1 LEERKLLLTFNKN
14 YKDMNY
20 DLAMNYNLVKIN
32 RTWVREVNDLYNT
45 GGMSSE
51 RWVSR
56 EEIELI
62 VYEYENCVKD

>member
-1 LEERKLLLTFNKN
+1 
-14 YKDMNY
+14 MNY